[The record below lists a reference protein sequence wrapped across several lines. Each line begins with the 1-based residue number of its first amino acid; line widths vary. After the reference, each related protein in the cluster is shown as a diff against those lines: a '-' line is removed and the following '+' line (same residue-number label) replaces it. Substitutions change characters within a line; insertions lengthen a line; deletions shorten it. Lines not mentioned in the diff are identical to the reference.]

1 MYTIGEVS
9 KLFGIPISTLRF
21 YDKEGLFP
29 YIQRV
34 SGIRRFSE
42 TELETLRV
50 INCLKRSGLEIKDI
64 NQFMKWCEQGND
76 TLLNRKQLF
85 EKQKK
90 AVEEEL
96 AKLTEVYNMI
106 QFKCWYYGEALKYN
120 NEDLASA
127 KIPHDLP
134 ENVKTFYDISH

>member
-29 YIQRV
+29 YIQRI

-96 AKLTEVYNMI
+96 TKLTEVYNMI
-106 QFKCWYYGEALKYN
+106 QFKCWYYGEALHYN
-120 NEDLASA
+120 DEEIVSA

-134 ENVKTFYDISH
+134 ENVKIFYEISH